1 MRRRSLLAI
10 IATLGIVRAGLTPL
24 AAQTY
29 PVRPIKVIVPFP
41 PGGPTDVLARLLAD
55 KLTAALGQP
64 VVIDNRPGGAGGT
77 VGVKAAAAAEP
88 DGYTL
93 LLSNVG
99 TLTITPAIY
108 KTLDADPLKSL
119 TAIVLVATSPQVL
132 VVHPSVPAA
141 SLPELVAY
149 AKSNPGKISYAS
161 PGHGTQP
168 HLLGEMFKSIAGADV
183 VHVPYRGSAPAI
195 TDVLAG
201 QVQMYFETT
210 TVMLAHIQAGKVRA
224 LAVAGGA
231 RAPQLPSVPTT
242 LEGGYAKLQATLW
255 SGLMAPAGTPGP
267 VVERLNAAVNE
278 VLGSADMKASLAKL
292 GADPKG
298 GSVQF
303 FTQFFAAEVR
313 KWAGVV
319 SELGIKSE

>member
-1 MRRRSLLAI
+1 MRARRSLLA
-10 IATLGIVRAGLTPL
+10 ALGIALAGTAPL

-29 PVRPIKVIVPFP
+29 PARPIKVIVPFP
-41 PGGPTDVLARLLAD
+41 PGGPTDGLARIVAD

-108 KTLDADPLKSL
+108 KTIDADPLKTL
-119 TAIVLVATSPQVL
+119 APIVLVATSPQIL
-132 VVHPSVPAA
+132 VVHPSVPVT
-141 SLPELVAY
+141 SLQELAAY
-149 AKSNPGKISYAS
+149 AKANPGKISYAS

-168 HLLGEMFKSIAGADV
+168 HLLGEMFKSMAGADV

-195 TDVLAG
+195 TDALAG

-210 TVMLAHIQAGKVRA
+210 TVMLPHIQAGKLRA
-224 LAVAGGA
+224 VAVAGDA
-231 RAPQLPSVPTT
+231 RAPRLPSVPTT
-242 LEGGYAKLQATLW
+242 LESGFPKLQATLW
-255 SGLMAPAGTPGP
+255 SGMMAPAGTPRD
-267 VVERLNAAVNE
+267 VVEKLNAAMNDILKSE
-278 VLGSADMKASLAKL
+278 DMKASLTKL

-298 GSVQF
+298 GSVQY
-303 FTQFFAAEVR
+303 FTEFFAAEVR

>member
-1 MRRRSLLAI
+1 MRTRRSLLA
-10 IATLGIVRAGLTPL
+10 ALGIALAGTAPL

-29 PVRPIKVIVPFP
+29 PARPIKVIVPFP
-41 PGGPTDVLARLLAD
+41 PGGPTDVLARIVAD

-77 VGVKAAAAAEP
+77 VGIKAAAAAEP

-108 KTLDADPLKSL
+108 KTLDADPLKTL
-119 TAIVLVATSPQVL
+119 APIVLVATSPQIL
-132 VVHPSVPAA
+132 VVHPSVPVT
-141 SLPELVAY
+141 SLQELAAY
-149 AKSNPGKISYAS
+149 AKANPGKISYAS

-168 HLLGEMFKSIAGADV
+168 HLLGEMFKSMAGADV

-195 TDVLAG
+195 TDALAG

-210 TVMLAHIQAGKVRA
+210 TVMLPHIQAGKLRA
-224 LAVAGGA
+224 VAVAGDA
-231 RAPQLPSVPTT
+231 RAPRLPSVPTT
-242 LEGGYAKLQATLW
+242 LESGFPKLRATLW
-255 SGLMAPAGTPGP
+255 SGMMAPAGTPRD
-267 VVERLNAAVNE
+267 VVEKLNAAMNDILKSE
-278 VLGSADMKASLAKL
+278 DMKASLTKL

-298 GSVQF
+298 GSVQY
-303 FTQFFAAEVR
+303 FTEFFAAEVR